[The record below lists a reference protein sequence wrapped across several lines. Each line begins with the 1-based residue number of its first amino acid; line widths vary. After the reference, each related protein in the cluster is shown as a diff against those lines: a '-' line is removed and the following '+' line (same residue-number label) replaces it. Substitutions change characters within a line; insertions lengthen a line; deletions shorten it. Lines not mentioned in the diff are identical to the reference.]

1 MTRQSI
7 LNIRHRELGSKLD
20 GDMWNDMPLPWFYNS
35 DPNDEVVAV
44 RSAAGLF
51 DISALNILHVSGPD
65 AAAVIDSLC
74 AIDVTK
80 MKPGTARLA
89 AEVDERGALC
99 DDLMVIYDAP
109 NRYRISHGG
118 GSTQERLR
126 GAAEQRNV
134 EWRQDFDVHMLSLQG
149 PRAAAILQPHI
160 GMDVNRLPYFA
171 HVETQLFDRKIV
183 ISRGGYSGEQGF
195 EVSCSADHAIAL
207 WDAILDAGKP
217 HGIVPASWTA
227 LELARIEAALLFYP
241 FDMPEGDTTPWE
253 LNLDWMVDTDKPG
266 DYIGK
271 TALLNARG
279 KERFKQAGVVVKH
292 DGPVTAG
299 AKIFVGKEEAGV
311 VTSASFSRYL
321 MQSLAMVHLKP
332 GYTALGTKVEIRDA
346 AGNFSGVVTKTPFY
360 DPMRL
365 RTRVAA

>member
-1 MTRQSI
+1 
-7 LNIRHRELGSKLD
+7 
-20 GDMWNDMPLPWFYNS
+20 MPLPWYYNS

-44 RSAAGLF
+44 RTGAGLY

-65 AAAVIDSLC
+65 AAAVIDSIC

-118 GSTQERLR
+118 GSTQENLR
-126 GAAEQRNV
+126 RAAEKRDV
-134 EWRQDFDVHMLSLQG
+134 EWHQDFDVHMLSLQG
-149 PRAAAILQPHI
+149 PRATAILQPHI
-160 GMDVNRLPYFA
+160 GIDLNELPYFA
-171 HVETQLFDRKIV
+171 HVETKLFDRKIV

-207 WDAILDAGKP
+207 WDAILEAGKP
-217 HGIVPASWTA
+217 HGIVPASWTS

-253 LNLDWMVDTDKPG
+253 LNLDWMIDLDKPG
-266 DYIGK
+266 DYTGK
-271 TALLNARG
+271 AALLNARG
-279 KERFKQAGVVVKH
+279 KARFKQAGVVVKH

-299 AKIFVGKEEAGV
+299 AKIFIGKEEVGV

-332 GYTALGTKVEIRDA
+332 GHTALGTKVEIRDA

>member
-20 GDMWNDMPLPWFYNS
+20 GDMWNDMPLPWYYAS

-44 RSAAGLF
+44 RSAAGLY
-51 DISALNILHVSGPD
+51 DISALNILRVSGPD
-65 AAAVIDSLC
+65 AAAVIDSIC
-74 AIDVTK
+74 AIDVAK

-118 GSTQERLR
+118 GSTQENLR
-126 GAAEQRNV
+126 RAAEKRDV
-134 EWRQDFDVHMLSLQG
+134 EWHQDFDVHMLSLQG
-149 PRAAAILQPHI
+149 PRASAILQPHI
-160 GMDVNRLPYFA
+160 GIELNQLPYFA
-171 HVETQLFDRKIV
+171 HVETKLFDRNII

-207 WDAILDAGKP
+207 WDAILEAGKP
-217 HGIVPASWTA
+217 HGIVPASWTS

-253 LNLDWMVDTDKPG
+253 LNLDWMIDIDKPG
-266 DYIGK
+266 DYTGK
-271 TALLNARG
+271 AALLNARG

-292 DGPVTAG
+292 DGPVAAG
-299 AKIFVGKEEAGV
+299 AKIFIGNEEVGV

-332 GYTALGTKVEIRDA
+332 THTALGTKVEIRDA

>member
-1 MTRQSI
+1 
-7 LNIRHRELGSKLD
+7 
-20 GDMWNDMPLPWFYNS
+20 MPLPWHYSS

-44 RSAAGLF
+44 RSAAALF
-51 DISALNILHVSGPD
+51 DISALNILHVTGAD
-65 AAAVIDSLC
+65 AASVIDSLC

-109 NRYRISHGG
+109 NQYRLSHGG

-126 GAAEQRNV
+126 RAAEKRSV

-149 PRAAAILQPHI
+149 PRAAAVLQPHI
-160 GMDVNRLPYFA
+160 GMNLDRLPYFA
-171 HVETQLFDRKIV
+171 HVETRLFERKIV

-253 LNLDWMVDTDKPG
+253 LNLDWMVDLDKPG
-266 DYIGK
+266 DYTGK
-271 TALLNARG
+271 TALLAARG
-279 KERFKQAGVVVKH
+279 KERFKQAGVIVKH

-299 AKIFVGKEEAGV
+299 AKIFIGNEEAGV

-332 GYTALGTKVEIRDA
+332 GHTALGTKVEIRDA
-346 AGNFSGVVTKTPFY
+346 AHTFSGVVTKTPFY

>member
-20 GDMWNDMPLPWFYNS
+20 GDMWNDMPLPWYYNS
-35 DPNDEVVAV
+35 DPNDEVATV
-44 RSAAGLF
+44 RTAAGLY
-51 DISALNILHVSGPD
+51 DISALNILHVTGPD
-65 AAAVIDSLC
+65 AAAVIDSIC

-89 AEVDERGALC
+89 AEVDERGAIC

-118 GSTQERLR
+118 GSTQENLR
-126 GAAEQRNV
+126 RAAEKRDV
-134 EWRQDFDVHMLSLQG
+134 EWHQDFDVHMLSLQG
-149 PRAAAILQPHI
+149 PRATAILQPHI
-160 GMDVNRLPYFA
+160 GIDLNQLPYFA
-171 HVETQLFDRKIV
+171 HVETTLFDRKIV

-207 WDAILDAGKP
+207 WDAILEAGKP
-217 HGIVPASWTA
+217 HGIVPASWTS

-253 LNLDWMVDTDKPG
+253 VNLDWMVDVDKPG
-266 DYIGK
+266 DYVGK
-271 TALLNARG
+271 AALLNARG

-292 DGPVTAG
+292 EGPVTAG
-299 AKIFVGKEEAGV
+299 AKIFIGNEEVGV

-332 GYTALGTKVEIRDA
+332 GHTALGTKVEIRDA
-346 AGNFSGVVTKTPFY
+346 AGNFSGIVTKTPFY

>member
-1 MTRQSI
+1 
-7 LNIRHRELGSKLD
+7 
-20 GDMWNDMPLPWFYNS
+20 MPLPWHYSS

-44 RSAAGLF
+44 RSAAALF
-51 DISALNILHVSGPD
+51 DISALNILHVTGAD
-65 AAAVIDSLC
+65 AASVIDSLC

-80 MKPGTARLA
+80 MKPGTARLG

-109 NRYRISHGG
+109 NQYRLSHGG

-126 GAAEQRNV
+126 RAAEKRSV

-149 PRAAAILQPHI
+149 PRAAAVLQPHI
-160 GMDVNRLPYFA
+160 GMNLDRLPYFA
-171 HVETQLFDRKIV
+171 HVETRLFERKIV

-253 LNLDWMVDTDKPG
+253 LNLDWMVDLDKPG
-266 DYIGK
+266 DYTGK
-271 TALLNARG
+271 TALLAARG
-279 KERFKQAGVVVKH
+279 KERFKQAGVIVKH

-299 AKIFVGKEEAGV
+299 AKIFIGNEEAGV

-332 GYTALGTKVEIRDA
+332 GHTALGTKVEIRDA
-346 AGNFSGVVTKTPFY
+346 AHTFSGVVTKTPFY

>member
-1 MTRQSI
+1 
-7 LNIRHRELGSKLD
+7 
-20 GDMWNDMPLPWFYNS
+20 MPLPWYYSS
-35 DPNDEVVAV
+35 DPNDDVVAV
-44 RSAAGLF
+44 RTAAGLY
-51 DISALNILHVSGPD
+51 DISALNIVRVSGPD
-65 AAAVIDSLC
+65 AAAVIDSIC
-74 AIDVTK
+74 AIDVMK

-109 NRYRISHGG
+109 NHYRLSHGG
-118 GSTQERLR
+118 GSTQQHLR
-126 GAAEQRNV
+126 RAAEGRNV
-134 EWRQDFDVHMLSLQG
+134 EWQQDFDVHMLSLQG
-149 PRAAAILQPHI
+149 PRSTAILQPHI
-160 GMDVNRLPYFA
+160 GIALNQLPYFA
-171 HVETQLFDRKIV
+171 HVETKLFDRKIV

-207 WDAILDAGKP
+207 WDAILEAGKP
-217 HGIVPASWTA
+217 HGIVPASWTS

-253 LNLDWMVDTDKPG
+253 VNLDWMIDVDKPG

-279 KERFKQAGVVVKH
+279 KERFRQAGVVVRH
-292 DGPVTAG
+292 DGPVAAG
-299 AKIFVGKEEAGV
+299 AKIFIGKEEVGV

-332 GYTALGTKVEIRDA
+332 GHAALGTKVEIRDA
-346 AGNFSGVVTKTPFY
+346 AGTFSGVVTRTPFY